1 MAVQVFIS
9 GQDVTSYV
17 QAGSISIKRCA
28 DGQIGTADF
37 TLGEEVSLLEHPRVD
52 HADVDEAVLTES
64 VLRSLAAT
72 FAPVEIRHGG
82 AAVFR
87 GRIAQAEGRIEGVH
101 VRFRVSCQD
110 HVAGLQ
116 RVVVFQRSW
125 TSTTAGAIVAWLVSQ
140 ASSAL
145 QQDVSFIVDPAPVP
159 AWEIRAR
166 TVLQALQE
174 LAESVGSTWY
184 VDVDGRLHWRR
195 RTDPEVSGLSYGL
208 AGGEKALQGSLSVR
222 HDGTG
227 LANSIRV
234 VAQEAQFSQGTA
246 SLTGAGSADDQF
258 VKSNWAQWGLGQG
271 AEIASADQ
279 NNNLPVR
286 VERQTVPATQYTW
299 TAPCSVFPTMRLQ
312 GTSWGDLQP
321 APPSTATASMS
332 WAWFYTVGNAFLAC
346 APPNVQS
353 IVSLELRI
361 YASSVQ
367 NGADGVESIFVEK
380 ADSYNSVAVVNPS
393 GPFVT
398 ASPNLVM
405 YVPIP
410 LSWYQ
415 PDGMLF
421 RIGWLGGPPGAINT
435 LDVSGAE
442 LVITYSVENQP
453 IYRTTK
459 SWLRFNTQDQI
470 PAGSV
475 LTGAK
480 LRMKVASKAGN
491 PEFIVRRSSL
501 TSWPPQEDSFQAEAG
516 PQAAYVT
523 PAQIPAAGQW
533 LEVLLPASAVNTDG
547 QTVLCL
553 DAVAGLAPEAG
564 REVLFRAWEA
574 GASDRPQLLLDW
586 QLSIPAVEFTAED
599 PASIQE
605 FGKRAMVITD
615 PKLTQ
620 QQCEQTARRELAARA
635 WPGRSITLSSTAGA
649 GLQPGQR
656 VSLEFDDIG
665 VMGDFIVQDLG
676 LKIDRAGNVFYEMT
690 LERFRP
696 DLVRIL
702 LETRE
707 K

>member
-1 MAVQVFIS
+1 MAVQVLIS
-9 GQDVTSYV
+9 SQDVTAFV
-17 QAGSISIKRCA
+17 QAGSVALKRSA
-28 DGQIGTADF
+28 GGQVGTADF
-37 TLGEEVSLLEHPRVD
+37 TLIETVSLLDHPRVD
-52 HADVDEAVLTES
+52 HADADAAVLTES
-64 VLRSLAAT
+64 VLHQLAVT
-72 FAPVEIRHGG
+72 FAPVEILHDG

-87 GRIAQAEGRIEGVH
+87 GRIAQAEGSIDGVY

-116 RVVVFQRSW
+116 RVVIFPRSW

-140 ASSAL
+140 ASGVLA
-145 QQDVSFIVDPAPVP
+145 QDVSFIVDPTPVA

-184 VDVDGRLHWRR
+184 VDVDGKLHWRR
-195 RTDPEVSGLSYGL
+195 RTDPEISALTYGL
-208 AGGEKALQGSLSVR
+208 AGGGKALYGSLSVR

-246 SLTGAGSADDQF
+246 SLTGAGSGDDQF
-258 VKSNWAQWGLGQG
+258 VESNWAQWGLGQG
-271 AEIASADQ
+271 AVLASADQ

-286 VERQTVPATQYTW
+286 VERQTVPSSQFTQ

-312 GTSWGDLQP
+312 GTSWDNLQP
-321 APPSTATASMS
+321 APPSTTTVSMS

-346 APPNVQS
+346 APPAVQN

-361 YASSVQ
+361 YASGFQ

-380 ADSYNSVAVVNPS
+380 ASGYSSTAVVNPS

-405 YVPIP
+405 YVPLP
-410 LSWYQ
+410 VSWYD
-415 PDGMLF
+415 PAGMLF
-421 RIGWLGGPPGAINT
+421 RIGWLGGPPTAVNT

-442 LVITYSVENQP
+442 LVVVYAVANQP

-459 SWLRFNTQDQI
+459 AWLRFNTQDQI
-470 PAGSV
+470 PAGSA
-475 LTGAK
+475 LTGAR
-480 LRMKVASKAGN
+480 LRLKVASKSGS

-501 TSWPPQEDSFQAEAG
+501 TSWPPQEASFQSEAG

-523 PAQIPAAGQW
+523 ASQVPAAGQW
-533 LEVLLPASAVNTDG
+533 MEVLLPASAVNTAG

-564 REVLFRAWEA
+564 REALFRAWEA
-574 GASDRPQLLLDW
+574 GAADRPQLLLDW
-586 QLSIPAVEFTAED
+586 QLSVPAVEFTAED
-599 PASIQE
+599 QASIAQ
-605 FGKRAMVITD
+605 FGKRSMVIVD

-635 WPGRSITLSSTAGA
+635 WPGRSITLSSAAGA

-665 VMGDFIVQDLG
+665 VMGDFIVQDLS
-676 LKIDRAGNVFYEMT
+676 LKIDRAGNVTYDMT

-696 DLVRIL
+696 DLIRIL